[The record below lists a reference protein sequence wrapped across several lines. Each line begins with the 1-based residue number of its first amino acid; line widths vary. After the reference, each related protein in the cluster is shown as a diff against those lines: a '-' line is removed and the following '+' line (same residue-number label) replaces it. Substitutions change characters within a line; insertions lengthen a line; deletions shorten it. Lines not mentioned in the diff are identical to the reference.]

1 MDNLILK
8 IADKEIPLR
17 FRMNQFIELEEE
29 LGNLGEIRDMILT
42 DKKRLRKLVF
52 VIRVLGQAGLKHAGQ
67 DAEWLTEEWLL
78 ENMRPHSLMAYQIA
92 VLGCLNKEQ
101 ESQAAAEEN
110 EHKERDL
117 VLEEIQAKKDP
128 VNSHT
133 GE

>member
-1 MDNLILK
+1 MDSITIK

-29 LGNLGEIRDMILT
+29 LGNLGEIRDMILS
-42 DKKRLRKLVF
+42 DKQRLRKLVF
-52 VIRVLGQAGLKHAGQ
+52 VIKVLGRAGLKHAGEE
-67 DAEWLTEEWLL
+67 AEWLTEDWLR
-78 ENMRPHSLMAYQIA
+78 ENMKPHHLMAYQIA

-117 VLEEIQAKKDP
+117 VLEEIQAKKEP

>member
-1 MDNLILK
+1 MNNITIK

-17 FRMNQFIELEEE
+17 FRMDQFIELEEE

-52 VIRVLGQAGLKHAGQ
+52 VIRVLGQAGLKKAGE
-67 DAEWLTEEWLL
+67 DAEWLTEEWLR
-78 ENMRPHSLMAYQIA
+78 ENMKPHHLMAYQIA
-92 VLGCLNKEQ
+92 VLGCLQKEE
-101 ESQAAAEEN
+101 ESQAAAEDNEN
-110 EHKERDL
+110 KERDL
-117 VLEEIQAKKDP
+117 VLEEIQEKKGP

>member
-1 MDNLILK
+1 MDSITIK

-17 FRMNQFIELEEE
+17 FRMNQFIELEEQ

-42 DKKRLRKLVF
+42 DKQRLRKLVF
-52 VIRVLGQAGLKHAGQ
+52 VIKVLGQAGLKHAGE
-67 DAEWLTEEWLL
+67 DAEWLTEDWLR
-78 ENMRPHSLMAYQIA
+78 ENMKPHHLMAYQIA

-117 VLEEIQAKKDP
+117 VLEEIQAKKEP